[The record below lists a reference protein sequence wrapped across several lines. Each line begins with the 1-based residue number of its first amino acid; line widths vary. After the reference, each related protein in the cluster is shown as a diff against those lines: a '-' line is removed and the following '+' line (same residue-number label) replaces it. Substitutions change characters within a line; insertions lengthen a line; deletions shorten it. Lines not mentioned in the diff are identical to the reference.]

1 MSSSISFVGDVSE
14 DMFVFFSR
22 LVPLFVPTPALFLN
36 IKPLRRSELR
46 QTMGYKLQLKAT
58 VEGLKDLQPTDTAED
73 PFEYTFEIQCT
84 SCREQHEKEITI
96 NRFEQHEIS
105 GSRGEANFVF
115 RCKSCK
121 RESTASITRTKET
134 LSQDDQKP
142 KTILEVE
149 ARGLELVK
157 FIPQGNFEA
166 TGVESN
172 TPFKEIDLSENEFY
186 DYDDNAGQEVS
197 ITEVE
202 WDIVRA

>member
-1 MSSSISFVGDVSE
+1 
-14 DMFVFFSR
+14 
-22 LVPLFVPTPALFLN
+22 
-36 IKPLRRSELR
+36 
-46 QTMGYKLQLKAT
+46 MGYKLQLKAT

-84 SCREQHEKEITI
+84 SCREQHEKKITI